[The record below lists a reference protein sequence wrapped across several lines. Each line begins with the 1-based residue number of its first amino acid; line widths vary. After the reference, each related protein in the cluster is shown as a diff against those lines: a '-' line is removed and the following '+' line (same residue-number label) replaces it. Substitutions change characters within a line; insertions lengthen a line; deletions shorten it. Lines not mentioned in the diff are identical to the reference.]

1 MGIENRNESTER
13 PEQVEQFRE
22 QDSHKGEECKKEL
35 GSLSDFKDDNADKT
49 EYSKSLEDKEKKD
62 EAERVEDMSDPE
74 KSSDK
79 SKDAVWDEKG
89 TEMPVEGNDVTN
101 REVETA
107 TIDESNISEK
117 IEASTPENS
126 EQSSKDLTLEN
137 NLEACESD
145 SKNVVDN
152 DCANTNQMSPEALN
166 IGKENTTDVD
176 SNNLENNAKDS
187 KDVDGIDSKTDE
199 ASIEKSNPER
209 TSRWY
214 DSLPEGQIESHQGL
228 ESIAKEYAGKESLSD
243 DDKAE
248 LSDKQYEYLK
258 DRQPEDRNDCR
269 IPTPESINKV
279 TENADGTVRVEQKW
293 KDGTDG
299 AEFKSRE
306 MEIIKQGT
314 VIDRIGSPDGKYFS
328 PLTEN
333 GTPYSIEE
341 RATGDRLPETRIE
354 DNSCYHQ
361 YEVKQDLT
369 RENIENAIKTHY
381 PSDVAS
387 DKLLDLNQYYH
398 DCCNDT
404 SVSHTGDK
412 YSDKPVDETDGIKSG
427 KIDNM
432 FRNDDG
438 GGRQYIMP
446 YSASEMCR
454 IGLLE
459 EK

>member
-1 MGIENRNESTER
+1 MGIENRNESPER
-13 PEQVEQFRE
+13 PEQVEQFNELKSGKRE
-22 QDSHKGEECKKEL
+22 ELKKEL
-35 GSLSDFKDDNADKT
+35 DSSSDFTDVNSDKT
-49 EYSKSLEDKEKKD
+49 DFSEALEDGMKKT
-62 EAERVEDMSDPE
+62 EVERAEDMSDP
-74 KSSDK
+74 DK
-79 SKDAVWDEKG
+79 SDDEVIDTNKS
-89 TEMPVEGNDVTN
+89 ENPVEDKNLPKA
-101 REVETA
+101 EVETA
-107 TIDESNISEK
+107 AIDESNISEK
-117 IEASTPENS
+117 IEASTSENS
-126 EQSSKDLTLEN
+126 EQSSRDLTLEN
-137 NLEACESD
+137 NLETYESD
-145 SKNVVDN
+145 SENAVGN
-152 DCANTNQMSPEALN
+152 DGANTDQMSPESLYTR
-166 IGKENTTDVD
+166 KDNTEYTD
-176 SNNLENNAKDS
+176 SSNLENNAKDS
-187 KDVDGIDSKTDE
+187 RDDDGIDAKSDE
-199 ASIEKSNPER
+199 ASTEKSNPER
-209 TSRWY
+209 TPKWY
-214 DSLPEGQIESHQGL
+214 DSLPEGQKESHQGL
-228 ESIAKEYAGKESLSD
+228 ESIAKEYAGKGFLSD

-258 DRQPEDRNDCR
+258 DRLQEDRNDCR
-269 IPTPESINKV
+269 IPTPESIKNV
-279 TENADGTVRVEQKW
+279 TENTDGTVRIEQNW

-328 PLTEN
+328 PLSEN
-333 GTPYSIEE
+333 GKPYSIEE
-341 RATGDRLPETRIE
+341 RATGDRLLESKIE
-354 DNSCYHQ
+354 ENSSYHQ

-369 RENIENAIKTHY
+369 RENIENAIISHY

-387 DKLLDLNQYYH
+387 DKIFDLNQYYN

-412 YSDKPVDETDGIKSG
+412 YSDKPVEETDGIKSG

-454 IGLLE
+454 IGLIE